1 MNHGTAPRPRAN
13 RRRPH
18 GPVGTRGFTLVE
30 VMIALV
36 VLSIGVLALASLMPM
51 GTKKISNSASRTRAS
66 ELAATRA
73 ERLLAT
79 PYADSTLTA
88 GTHDD
93 DENPHEGQYYLSWTV
108 EDDVPITSCKRITVF
123 ARWPSASSSL
133 NTRVVVVTP
142 RAGG

>member
-1 MNHGTAPRPRAN
+1 MTRYVVARSHRTGRRL
-13 RRRPH
+13 RRPAD
-18 GPVGTRGFTLVE
+18 GRGFTLVE

-36 VLSIGVLALASLMPM
+36 VMSIGVLALASLLPM

-66 ELAATRA
+66 ELAATLA

-79 PYADSTLTA
+79 PYADEALVEGA
-88 GTHDD
+88 HDD
-93 DENPHEGQYYLSWTV
+93 DQNPYDGQYYLSWSV
-108 EDDVPITSCKRITVF
+108 EDDQPITACKRVTVF

-133 NTRVVVVTP
+133 TARVIVVTP

>member
-1 MNHGTAPRPRAN
+1 VNRAPGTN
-13 RRRPH
+13 GRRPARTAA
-18 GPVGTRGFTLVE
+18 VSRGFTLVE
-30 VMIALV
+30 TMIALV
-36 VLSIGVLALASLMPM
+36 VLSVGVLALASLMPM

-66 ELAATRA
+66 ELAATLA

-79 PYADSTLTA
+79 PYADTTLTE

-93 DENPHEGQYYLSWTV
+93 EENPHEGQYYLSWTV
-108 EDDVPITSCKRITVF
+108 EDDQPITSCKRITVH

-133 NTRVVVVTP
+133 SARVVVVTP